1 MHTMISRNRFHAIL
15 LGTLL
20 AATTTIMGQT
30 VSVADVTPD
39 ATDVTLRVL
48 QFNMCN
54 NICYGGSPDPGTSQP
69 NAEIDTANSI
79 NSWGRDS

>member
-1 MHTMISRNRFHAIL
+1 MAIRKQCAHYDLSQQVPPIL

-30 VSVADVTPD
+30 VSVANVTPD

-54 NICYGGSPDPGTSQP
+54 NFVTVEARTWAGLQGRASGS
-69 NAEIDTANSI
+69 
-79 NSWGRDS
+79 